1 MIPRTITFFLIAT
14 LCSLLSKQAYGE
26 DYPKLAPYTA
36 IRWNKKDPEIQLGG
50 DWFVLKSINN
60 LPVTKIIAFAK
71 KKYGGR
77 WQKRFDEDLV
87 QVLIEMNH
95 APKKTVSLVV
105 SYLKT
110 GTERTLNSVPMTEK
124 NRQSIM
130 HSKYEENP
138 RASELKS
145 KDLHTALDDFEFAL
159 DERWSYRHANDVDF
173 DSKIDF
179 LHKRIDAG
187 ISSNDFAIQ
196 LQRIIAQGLDG
207 HASVDG
213 YNLATGGYLPF
224 LIEPVGEHFVA
235 FKPDRGSFLAIG
247 LPYLRKIDGKDV
259 SDWCKTAAMFV
270 PKGSPQYVRRHC
282 LRHLRNLD
290 YMRGLLHLPTSS
302 SVVIELA
309 SEDGKSSRELTL
321 TVASRYPTYGKWPI
335 GDSRLLNGTIGYLRL
350 AKMDRNAVEEIRNW
364 MHKFRDTKGLVVDV
378 RGNGGGSRQ
387 ALRLLYSYLA
397 APEDSPRVVNAAA
410 YRIHWTHKED
420 HLANRFMYRANA
432 EVWIKEE
439 RKAIAEFVKS
449 FRPEWKL
456 PKDKFSDWHYMVLSR
471 LNDPNIY
478 YYKKPVFVL
487 MDTKCFSATD
497 IFLAGL
503 KGLKNVVLLGTLSG
517 GGSAGAQNV
526 SLGTTQ
532 YRLRIGSMAS
542 FQVDGR
548 LFDGNGVEPDVKMES
563 TPEYY
568 IGGLDNVLE
577 TAVKRIEGK

>member
-1 MIPRTITFFLIAT
+1 M
-14 LCSLLSKQAYGE
+14 
-26 DYPKLAPYTA
+26 
-36 IRWNKKDPEIQLGG
+36 
-50 DWFVLKSINN
+50 
-60 LPVTKIIAFAK
+60 
-71 KKYGGR
+71 
-77 WQKRFDEDLV
+77 
-87 QVLIEMNH
+87 
-95 APKKTVSLVV
+95 
-105 SYLKT
+105 
-110 GTERTLNSVPMTEK
+110 
-124 NRQSIM
+124 
-130 HSKYEENP
+130 
-138 RASELKS
+138 
-145 KDLHTALDDFEFAL
+145 
-159 DERWSYRHANDVDF
+159 
-173 DSKIDF
+173 
-179 LHKRIDAG
+179 
-187 ISSNDFAIQ
+187 
-196 LQRIIAQGLDG
+196 
-207 HASVDG
+207 
-213 YNLATGGYLPF
+213 
-224 LIEPVGEHFVA
+224 
-235 FKPDRGSFLAIG
+235 
-247 LPYLRKIDGKDV
+247 
-259 SDWCKTAAMFV
+259 
-270 PKGSPQYVRRHC
+270 
-282 LRHLRNLD
+282 
-290 YMRGLLHLPTSS
+290 
-302 SVVIELA
+302 VIELA